1 MGKHHI
7 EIFGADFS
15 MKIIDV
21 KLLKFLFVGVLNT
34 IFGAGIMFL
43 LYNIFGCSYWISSV
57 CNYVFGGILS
67 FFLNKFFTFKN
78 KQKSLKQIVFFALTI
93 LICYL
98 IAYIGA
104 KNIVYFFL
112 KHNSLKFRDNIAM
125 VTGMCIYTTLNYLA
139 QRFIVFK
146 EADFNE

>member
-1 MGKHHI
+1 
-7 EIFGADFS
+7 
-15 MKIIDV
+15 MKIIDA

-43 LYNIFGCSYWISSV
+43 LYNVFGCSYWVSSV

-67 FFLNKFFTFKN
+67 FFLNKFFTFQN
-78 KQKSLKQIVFFALTI
+78 KQKSFRQVLLFALTI

-104 KNIVYFFL
+104 KNIVYKIL
-112 KHNSLKFRDNIAM
+112 ESQSLKIRDNAAM
-125 VTGMCIYTTLNYLA
+125 FTGMCIYTALNYLA

-146 EADFNE
+146 ESGSTDRISESEN

>member
-1 MGKHHI
+1 
-7 EIFGADFS
+7 
-15 MKIIDV
+15 MKIIDA

-43 LYNIFGCSYWISSV
+43 LYNVFGCSYWVSSV

-67 FFLNKFFTFKN
+67 FFLNKFFTFQN
-78 KQKSLKQIVFFALTI
+78 KQKSLRQIILFALTI
-93 LICYL
+93 LFCYL

-104 KNIVYFFL
+104 KNLVYQIL
-112 KHNSLKFRDNIAM
+112 ASQSLKIRDNSAM
-125 VTGMCIYTTLNYLA
+125 FIGMCIYTALNYLA

-146 EADFNE
+146 

>member
-1 MGKHHI
+1 
-7 EIFGADFS
+7 
-15 MKIIDV
+15 MKIIDA

-43 LYNIFGCSYWISSV
+43 LYNVFGCSYWVSSV

-67 FFLNKFFTFKN
+67 FFLNKFFTFQN
-78 KQKSLKQIVFFALTI
+78 KQKSLRQVILFALTI

-104 KNIVYFFL
+104 KNLVYQIL
-112 KHNSLKFRDNIAM
+112 ASQSLKIRDNAAM
-125 VTGMCIYTTLNYLA
+125 FIGMCIYTALNYLA

-146 EADFNE
+146 

>member
-1 MGKHHI
+1 
-7 EIFGADFS
+7 
-15 MKIIDV
+15 MKIIDA

-43 LYNIFGCSYWISSV
+43 LYNVFGCSYWVSSV

-67 FFLNKFFTFKN
+67 FFLNKFFTFQN
-78 KQKSLKQIVFFALTI
+78 KQKSLRQVILFALTI

-104 KNIVYFFL
+104 KNLVYQIL
-112 KHNSLKFRDNIAM
+112 ESQSLKIRDNAAM
-125 VTGMCIYTTLNYLA
+125 FIGMCIYTALNYLA

-146 EADFNE
+146 

>member
-1 MGKHHI
+1 
-7 EIFGADFS
+7 
-15 MKIIDV
+15 MKIIDA

-43 LYNIFGCSYWISSV
+43 LYNVFGCSYWVSSV

-67 FFLNKFFTFKN
+67 FFLNKFFTFQN
-78 KQKSLKQIVFFALTI
+78 KQKSLRQIILFALTI
-93 LICYL
+93 LFCYL

-104 KNIVYFFL
+104 KNLVYQIL
-112 KHNSLKFRDNIAM
+112 ASQSLKIRDNAAM
-125 VTGMCIYTTLNYLA
+125 FIGMCIYTALNYLA

-146 EADFNE
+146 